1 MIFLQFFQEQLC
13 ERREDLILF
22 PYDIHIRFK
31 CRLYRTETKPALF
44 ACIYKMLK
52 GEQIAEIL
60 FYKHR
65 SIVSKTERPFQSKL
79 GAAYSAPAGDVIFP
93 QRRSQRRGGRKAPSS
108 DGRSSHPGRREAV
121 LNKRAKCHWGRS
133 SPTPFLPNGVN
144 ENRPHC
150 HTVTIPVF
158 RMITTT

>member
-1 MIFLQFFQEQLC
+1 
-13 ERREDLILF
+13 
-22 PYDIHIRFK
+22 
-31 CRLYRTETKPALF
+31 
-44 ACIYKMLK
+44 MLK
-52 GEQIAEIL
+52 GKQIAEIL

-108 DGRSSHPGRREAV
+108 DGRSSHPGRRKAV

-150 HTVTIPVF
+150 HDPGFSDDNNYLKNTVAEEAHLDFFGELPEEKVILTDGTDVTETVKKAESWLIEHSF
-158 RMITTT
+158 

>member
-1 MIFLQFFQEQLC
+1 
-13 ERREDLILF
+13 
-22 PYDIHIRFK
+22 
-31 CRLYRTETKPALF
+31 
-44 ACIYKMLK
+44 MLK

-150 HTVTIPVF
+150 HHCHDPGFSDDNNCLKNTVAEEAHLDFFGELPEEKVILTDGTDVTETVKKAESWLIEHSF
-158 RMITTT
+158 